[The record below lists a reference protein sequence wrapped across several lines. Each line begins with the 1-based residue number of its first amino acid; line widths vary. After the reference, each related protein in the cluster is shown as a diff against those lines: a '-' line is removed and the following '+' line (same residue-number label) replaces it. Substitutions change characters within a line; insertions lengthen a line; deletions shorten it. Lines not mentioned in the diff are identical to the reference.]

1 MRFLQFLI
9 ILLICSTHSSLAQN
23 YDNQAKKLESEIKRI
38 QKLQEKDRKN
48 QAKIRQQLKKTNQEL
63 KTVGSKLNSLDKD
76 LKNQE
81 ELVSKL
87 EKQRIK
93 NQSITAG
100 SKDILTALIV
110 QYSKQQKPNLLQ
122 MLLSQSNS
130 DEFDRQQVYLKY
142 FTLARQQQ
150 INKLRISLQNAEST
164 NKEYEQR
171 QKKLQEQYQKQV
183 KLQKE
188 IAQQNNKKS
197 KLLKKIE
204 TGIAEKSTTIK
215 KLKADKKRL
224 SALIK
229 RLEEKRKATAK
240 TNQEFVPAKGGFSKQ
255 KGRLL
260 LPVSGKVIVAYGQ
273 KQWPSGIRS
282 NGIQLKAKQS
292 GRNTVRAIYEGR
304 VIFSNWLKGFGNL
317 IIIEHGGGFMS
328 LYGHNQ
334 ILNKKEGDIVA
345 ARETVATFNQQ
356 GNQANF
362 YFEIRR
368 QGKPINP
375 KTWLRK

>member
-9 ILLICSTHSSLAQN
+9 ILLICSSHSSLAQN
-23 YDNQAKKLESEIKRI
+23 YDDQAKKLESEIKRI

-48 QAKIRQQLKKTNQEL
+48 QAKVRKQLKKTNKEL
-63 KTVGSKLNSLDKD
+63 KTVGNKLNRLDRD

-87 EKQRIK
+87 EKNRIK
-93 NQSITAG
+93 NQTITTD
-100 SKDILTALIV
+100 SKAILAALLT
-110 QYSKQQKPNLLQ
+110 QYAKQQKPNLLQ

-130 DEFDRQQVYLKY
+130 DEFDRQQAYLKY
-142 FTLARQQQ
+142 FTQARQQQ
-150 INKLRISLQNAEST
+150 IDKLRISLQNTEST
-164 NKEYEQR
+164 NKEYSKR
-171 QKKLQEQYQKQV
+171 QKKLKQQYQEQKELQQK
-183 KLQKE
+183 

-215 KLKADKKRL
+215 KLKSDKKRL
-224 SALIK
+224 AALIK
-229 RLEEKRKATAK
+229 RLEKKRKATVK
-240 TNQEFVPAKGGFSKQ
+240 TNKQFVPAKGGFSKQ

-260 LPVSGKVIVAYGQ
+260 MPISGKVVVAYGQ

-282 NGIQLKAKQS
+282 NGIQLKAKQP
-292 GRNTVRAIYEGR
+292 GGNTVRAIYEGR
-304 VIFSNWLKGFGNL
+304 IIFSNWLKGFGNL
-317 IIIEHGGGFMS
+317 VIIEHGGGFMS
-328 LYGHNQ
+328 LYGNNQ

-345 ARETVATFNQQ
+345 ARETIATFNQS
-356 GNQANF
+356 NKNNF
-362 YFEIRR
+362 YFEIRS